1 LIKRSGNPIPEDR
14 QPLHPRPA
22 TEGQAVQHFVIALI
36 VFFCVFG
43 SAVLGLCLR
52 AMLPENH
59 LSEESIGVVKLT
71 TGLIATLAALVLGL
85 LISSA
90 KSSLDTINSELVHN
104 SANVVQLDRVLARFG
119 PETEQVRAQ
128 LKTLYAASIEILS
141 SGNSAK
147 VARLGSAE
155 GTFRVEA
162 FERNLAELPAR
173 TAAQRQLQTSALDLT
188 DQVLAA
194 RRLALL
200 QSVGALPVPL
210 LVTLVVWLCIIFAAF
225 GMFGP
230 FNWTVFGALCL
241 GALSTSGAIYLIL
254 EMNTPLDGLI
264 TVSVAPMREALA
276 MLGR

>member
-1 LIKRSGNPIPEDR
+1 
-14 QPLHPRPA
+14 
-22 TEGQAVQHFVIALI
+22 VQHFVIAFI

-52 AMLPENH
+52 AILPEHH
-59 LSEESIGVVKLT
+59 LSDESIGVVKLT

-119 PETEQVRAQ
+119 PETREVRAQ
-128 LKTLYAASIEILS
+128 LKTLYAVSVEILS
-141 SGNSAK
+141 SGSSAQ
-147 VARLGSAE
+147 VARPGSVE
-155 GTFRVEA
+155 GTPRVEA
-162 FERNLAELPAR
+162 FERSLTELPAQ
-173 TAAQRQLQTSALDLT
+173 TAAQRRLQQSAVEIA

-194 RRLALL
+194 RRLTLL
-200 QSVGALPVPL
+200 QSVGALAIPL

-241 GALSTSGAIYLIL
+241 GALSTSGAVFLIL

-264 TVSVAPMREALA
+264 TVSVAPMREALG